1 MIHEEYIRFK
11 SPGHLSVQVS
21 DIIKSDRAKWTG
33 ITLELTLDRVLVKK
47 KYALILLHSV
57 FNTYHYA
64 KKYTCA

>member
-33 ITLELTLDRVLVKK
+33 ITLELTFLNYLNGNIFGQNSRFLHLNII
-47 KYALILLHSV
+47 YAE
-57 FNTYHYA
+57 
-64 KKYTCA
+64 

>member
-33 ITLELTLDRVLVKK
+33 ITLELTLDN
-47 KYALILLHSV
+47 IIFELLEW
-57 FNTYHYA
+57 
-64 KKYTCA
+64 